1 MTARLASSYNRDVYA
16 LPGRVDD
23 LRSQGCNSLIR
34 EKTAEPY
41 TSVEDLV
48 DGLGFN
54 SHPAQPKQDF
64 EKMLEARY
72 GPETDSLKTMK
83 ALLHTVSRRRGATL
97 EEIAGITGISYTTIL
112 QTAAML
118 ETDGYIRIDLMQ
130 RCTLENMKR

>member
-1 MTARLASSYNRDVYA
+1 
-16 LPGRVDD
+16 
-23 LRSQGCNSLIR
+23 
-34 EKTAEPY
+34 
-41 TSVEDLV
+41 
-48 DGLGFN
+48 
-54 SHPAQPKQDF
+54 
-64 EKMLEARY
+64 
-72 GPETDSLKTMK
+72 MK